1 MSAPERDPVTNVR
14 AQVTKHDNALAHD
27 NKTSMR
33 IRMYKAAHQKLSLVH
48 SLCVGY
54 VSQIRHGCHVRV
66 YGRDLQ
72 RIHDL

>member
-1 MSAPERDPVTNVR
+1 LKDAFYGAWRLQL
-14 AQVTKHDNALAHD
+14 AKGDNALAHH

-33 IRMYKAAHQKLSLVH
+33 IRMYKSDHQKPPPH

-54 VSQIRHGCHVRV
+54 VSQIRLGSHVCV

-72 RIHDL
+72 RIPDL